1 MGNIDFYFSIG
12 STYTYLS
19 VTRILDVEKKHQ
31 VKFNWKP
38 FSVRAIMKEM
48 NNIPFPKEKMN
59 KVNYMWRDI
68 ERRAEGYGFF
78 AKTPVPY
85 PLTEFD
91 LANKLAILGLKEG
104 WGIDYVRLTY
114 KRWFQEGKEP
124 ATEPNISEIFKEL
137 KIDKEKVISNA
148 NLGEIESQYLKNTES
163 ARANKVFGS
172 PSFIVNS
179 EIFWG
184 DDRMEDAITW
194 SKKNE

>member
-1 MGNIDFYFSIG
+1 MSDINFYFSIG

-19 VTRILDVEKKHQ
+19 VTRILDVQKKNS
-31 VKFNWKP
+31 VKFNWVP

-48 NNIPFPKEKMN
+48 NNIPFPKDKKN
-59 KVNYMWRDI
+59 KVDYMWRDI

-85 PLTEFD
+85 PLSEFD

-114 KRWFQEGKEP
+114 KRWFQDGKEP
-124 ATEPNISEIFKEL
+124 ATEPNISEICSEL
-137 KIDKEKVISNA
+137 NIDKEQVISKA
-148 NLGEIESQYLKNTES
+148 NSEEIEKEYLINTDS
-163 ARANKVFGS
+163 ARKNKVFGS

-194 SKKNE
+194 SKKNG

>member
-1 MGNIDFYFSIG
+1 MKNIDFYFSIG

-31 VKFNWKP
+31 VKFNWLP
-38 FSVRAIMKEM
+38 FSVRSIMKEM
-48 NNIPFPKEKMN
+48 NNIPFPKEKIN

-91 LANKLAILGLKEG
+91 LANKLALLGLKEG
-104 WGIDYVRLTY
+104 WGVDYIRLTY

-137 KIDKEKVISNA
+137 KIDKEKAIKDA
-148 NLGEIESQYLKNTES
+148 NSSEIDKQYLKNTES
-163 ARANKVFGS
+163 ARENKVFGS
-172 PSFIVNS
+172 PSFIVNG

>member
-1 MGNIDFYFSIG
+1 MQNIDFYFSIG

-31 VKFNWKP
+31 VKFNWLP
-38 FSVRAIMKEM
+38 FSVRSIMKEM

-68 ERRAEGYGFF
+68 ERRAESYGFS

-85 PLTEFD
+85 PLSQFD
-91 LANKLAILGLKEG
+91 LANKLALLGLKEG
-104 WGIDYVRLTY
+104 WGVEYIRLTY

-137 KIDKEKVISNA
+137 KIDKEKAIKDA
-148 NLGEIESQYLKNTES
+148 NSSEIDKQYLKNTES
-163 ARANKVFGS
+163 ARENKVFGS

-194 SKKNE
+194 SKKK

>member
-1 MGNIDFYFSIG
+1 MSNIYFYFSIG

-91 LANKLAILGLKEG
+91 LANKLAILGFKEG

-114 KRWFQEGKEP
+114 KRWFQDGKEP
-124 ATEPNISEIFKEL
+124 ATEPNISEICKEL
-137 KIDKEKVISNA
+137 SIDKEKVIANA
-148 NLGEIESQYLKNTES
+148 NSNEIENQYLKNTDS
-163 ARANKVFGS
+163 ARENKVFGS

-194 SKKNE
+194 SKKNG

>member
-1 MGNIDFYFSIG
+1 MIDFYFSIG

-19 VTRILDVEKKHQ
+19 VTRILDVEKKHKT
-31 VKFNWKP
+31 KFNWIP

-48 NNIPFPKEKMN
+48 NNIPFPPDKKN
-59 KVNYMWRDI
+59 KVDYMWRDI

-85 PLTEFD
+85 PLSQLD

-114 KRWFQEGKEP
+114 KRWFQDGKEP
-124 ATEPNISEIFKEL
+124 ATEPNISEICKEL
-137 KIDKEKVISNA
+137 NIDKEKVLKSA
-148 NLGEIESQYLKNTES
+148 SSDEIENQYLKNTDS
-163 ARANKVFGS
+163 ARQNKVFGS

-194 SKKNE
+194 SKKNG

>member
-1 MGNIDFYFSIG
+1 MGTIDFYFSIG

-124 ATEPNISEIFKEL
+124 ATEPNISEICKEL

-194 SKKNE
+194 SKKNG